1 MNVGIKNQIELIVS
15 EEKTAKKVGSG
26 LLEVY
31 ATPAMIA
38 LMEQTAAES
47 VEKELDEGM
56 TTVGIKINVDHLA
69 ATPIGMKVVCN
80 STLVQVDGRK
90 LVFEIEASDEAGL
103 IGKAYHERFIVDSER
118 FMGKTLEKLKK

>member
-80 STLVQVDGRK
+80 STLVRVDGRK

-118 FMGKTLEKLKK
+118 FMGKTLGKIKK

>member
-1 MNVGIKNQIELIVS
+1 MEIGIKNRIELNVTA
-15 EEKTAKKVGSG
+15 EKTAKVVGSG

-47 VEKELDEGM
+47 VENELEEGM

-69 ATPIGMKVVCN
+69 ATPIGMKVYCE
-80 STLVQVDGRK
+80 SKLVQVEGRK
-90 LVFEIEASDEAGL
+90 LIFEIEAFDEAGL
-103 IGKAYHERFIVDSER
+103 IGKAYHERFIIDSTR
-118 FMGKTLEKLKK
+118 FMEKTLSKVQK